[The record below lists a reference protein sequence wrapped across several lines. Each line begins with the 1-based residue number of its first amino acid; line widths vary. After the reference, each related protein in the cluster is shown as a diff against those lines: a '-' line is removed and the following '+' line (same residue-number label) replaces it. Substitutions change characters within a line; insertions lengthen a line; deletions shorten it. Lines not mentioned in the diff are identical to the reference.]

1 MRKEFN
7 PHGIFYSLHQHGRHF
22 IVLNTKDLKQQLEAA
37 RGRTTRKFRAITLIN
52 ICAWCSGRFDLS

>member
-7 PHGIFYSLHQHGRHF
+7 PNGIFFSVHQHDRHF

-37 RGRTTRKFRAITLIN
+37 RKRTTRKFCAIKLIN
-52 ICAWCSGRFDLS
+52 ICA

>member
-7 PHGIFYSLHQHGRHF
+7 PHGIFYSLHQHGRRF

-52 ICAWCSGRFDLS
+52 ICA

>member
-7 PHGIFYSLHQHGRHF
+7 PHGIFFSVTQHGRHF

-37 RGRTTRKFRAITLIN
+37 RRRTTRKFRAIKLIN
-52 ICAWCSGRFDLS
+52 ICA